1 MSDLCRLYPT
11 QKLAIL
17 NGKRSEAES
26 TRAREG
32 AVTNRSPASFLPPPL
47 TSAKK
52 RLIKR
57 VNKIEAMY
65 ETARVSVK
73 VKRYACC

>member
-26 TRAREG
+26 TCEG
-32 AVTNRSPASFLPPPL
+32 RSGNYRSPASFLPPPL

>member
-1 MSDLCRLYPT
+1 MASGAR
-11 QKLAIL
+11 
-17 NGKRSEAES
+17 RRV
-26 TRAREG
+26 RAREG
-32 AVTNRSPASFLPPPL
+32 AVTNRSPASFLPPPPPL